1 MTAPSFSARG
11 PVIAGCLTLLLLV
24 GGFGGWAAGTRIG
37 GAVIAGGQIEV
48 ERNRQ
53 VVQHPDGGV
62 VADIRVTEGARVEA
76 GQVLVRLDDTL
87 LRADLAVIEA
97 QYFEVLARRGR
108 LEAERDE
115 APAPSFAPELA
126 DRAGQDASV
135 DLLMQGQRRLFEAR
149 RATMAAEI
157 AQLARRAD
165 QTRAQIAGIGAQ
177 IDALSDQIALVGQE
191 LAGVR
196 PLLDRGLVPV
206 ARALALEREA
216 ARLRGLRGE
225 LVASRA
231 AQEGRITELETEALR
246 LAAARREEANAQLRD
261 LGFREQELAQRR
273 AALRERLARLDLVAP
288 VGGVVL
294 GLAVTT
300 PRAVLRPAEPVLHI
314 VPQDRPLVI
323 AARIP
328 PTQIDD
334 VRPGQ
339 PAVLVFPGS
348 AARTTPELTGRV
360 AMVSADVLTDERTG
374 ERWYRAEIL
383 PDPGQI
389 ERLGDQVLRPGM
401 PVQAFIR
408 TTDRTA
414 LAWLVQPFAD
424 YLARAFREG

>member
-1 MTAPSFSARG
+1 MTAFSARG
-11 PVIAGCLTLLLLV
+11 PVIAGCLTLMLLV
-24 GGFGGWAAGTRIG
+24 GGFGGWAASARIG

-48 ERNRQ
+48 ERDRQ
-53 VVQHPDGGV
+53 IVQHPDGGV
-62 VADIRVTEGARVEA
+62 VAEIRVAEGARVEA
-76 GQVLVRLDDTL
+76 GEVLLRLDDTL
-87 LRADLAVIEA
+87 LRTDLAVIEA

-115 APAPSFAPELA
+115 APVPGFAPELA
-126 DRAGQDASV
+126 ARAAQDPAV
-135 DLLMQGQRRLFEAR
+135 GLLMQGQRRLFEAR
-149 RATMAAEI
+149 RATARQEGE
-157 AQLARRAD
+157 QLARRSD
-165 QTRAQIAGIGAQ
+165 QTRAQIAGIDAQ
-177 IDALSDQIALVGQE
+177 IDALTDQIGLVADE
-191 LAGVR
+191 LATVR
-196 PLLDRGLVPV
+196 ALLDRGLAPA

-225 LVASRA
+225 QVATRA
-231 AQEGRITELETEALR
+231 VQEGRITELETEALR

-323 AARIP
+323 VARIP
-328 PTQIDD
+328 PSQIDD

-339 PAVLVFPGS
+339 PAVLVFS
-348 AARTTPELTGRV
+348 AFRARTTPELTGRV

-374 ERWYRAEIL
+374 EPWYRAEIL

-389 ERLGDQVLRPGM
+389 ERLGDQALRPGM
-401 PVQAFIR
+401 PVEAFIR

-414 LAWLVQPFAD
+414 LVWLVQPFAD